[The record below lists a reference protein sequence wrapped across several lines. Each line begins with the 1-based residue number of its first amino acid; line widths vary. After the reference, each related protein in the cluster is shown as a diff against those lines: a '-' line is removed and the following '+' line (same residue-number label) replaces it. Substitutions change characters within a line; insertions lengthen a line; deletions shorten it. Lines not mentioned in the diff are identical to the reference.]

1 MSSAIFCDTTVL
13 CNFAAIKRVDL
24 LQLILR
30 GRGRW
35 TQAVA
40 YEVEQSRGHLPDLAR
55 VLAGGWLGEPIEVA
69 QDDTEA
75 WQIERIRR
83 SVFGGLA
90 DQPTKHLG
98 EAETT
103 FLIKNGPEFRSAW
116 WVTDDRAALAYGRAQ
131 DLITLETVDLITD
144 AVAMADLTQESAF
157 ELLVQ
162 MQAHGRFVRLPGKS
176 ADLSR

>member
-1 MSSAIFCDTTVL
+1 MSQAIFCDTTVL
-13 CNFAAIKRVDL
+13 CNFAATGRVDL
-24 LQLILR
+24 LELILR

-40 YEVEQSRGHLPDLAR
+40 YEVEQSRGHLPDLAQ
-55 VLAGGWLGEPIEVA
+55 VLAGGWLGEAIEVA
-69 QDDTEA
+69 RDDAET

-90 DQPTKHLG
+90 EQPTRHLG

-103 FLIKNGPEFRSAW
+103 FLIKNRAAFRSAW
-116 WVTDDRAALAYGRAQ
+116 WVTDDRAAVAYGRAQ
-131 DLITLETVDLITD
+131 DLITLETADLIAD
-144 AVAMADLTQESAF
+144 AVSMTDLTADSGF
-157 ELLVQ
+157 ELLVR
-162 MQAHGRFVRLPGKS
+162 MQERGRFVRLPGKP